1 MKLRK
6 EFDSIGSVNVP
17 VINIG
22 VHQLKDLINFL
33 ILEKS

>member
-17 VINIG
+17 MINTG
-22 VHQLKDLINFL
+22 EHQHKDLINFL
-33 ILEKS
+33 ILEKF